1 LEYLNGNYTNNEA
14 LYIPVIPSA
23 NTIYATINGIDVE
36 ILMRD
41 VSYTTQTKQVP
52 IETSVSSDYVM
63 DGSASTSSN
72 ISTSTFLTATHT
84 GTMYANLDFKV
95 GGSVDFTMDS
105 AYTGGFTSS
114 TSCRWHG
121 ASSPYSSY
129 SCNYFS
135 TPSSPDSITNMAS
148 LSIEQQSQLTIALN
162 NNQVSNLT
170 VEVDVI
176 KNMGINND
184 LETILV
190 YTSDSAQASVTSTF
204 SEIGYSNSNQVHI
217 TYSENIIS
225 ENIAI
230 PVIVGDMV
238 EFVIRVNLEVSGT
251 PAISGD
257 NMSSSSYVQ
266 ATTNL
271 GGGVISVGMS

>member
-1 LEYLNGNYTNNEA
+1 
-14 LYIPVIPSA
+14 
-23 NTIYATINGIDVE
+23 
-36 ILMRD
+36 
-41 VSYTTQTKQVP
+41 
-52 IETSVSSDYVM
+52 VSSDYMV
-63 DGSASTSSN
+63 GESSTVSSN

-105 AYTGGFTSS
+105 SYTGGFTSS
-114 TSCRWHG
+114 TSCGYHG

-129 SCNYFS
+129 SCNTYS
-135 TPSSPDSITNMAS
+135 TPSSPSSITNMNT
-148 LSIEQQSQLTIALN
+148 LSVEQQSQLTMALN
-162 NNQVSNLT
+162 NGQVSNLT

-176 KNMGINND
+176 KNMGISDD

-190 YTSDSAQASVTSTF
+190 YTSDSAQASMTSTF

-217 TYSENIIS
+217 TYPENIIS

-230 PVIVGDMV
+230 PVIVGDVV
-238 EFVIRVNLEVSGT
+238 EFVISVNLEVSGA
-251 PAISGD
+251 PAP
-257 NMSSSSYVQ
+257 SSENAVYSSYVQ
-266 ATTNL
+266 ATTEL